1 MSNVKY
7 HFAKNSFGEIIDIKD
22 VQKGEKA
29 TFYCIECG
37 DEMSAV
43 LGDKREH
50 HFRHKNSKCSYESYL
65 HKLGKE
71 RLKKLFDESD
81 KLEIHCNFSFKCN
94 DNCVLNCLEKINH
107 SVKIIPRILDLKILY
122 DKCEVEKE
130 YKGFIADL
138 LLSNS
143 KIPNLEPLFLEIS
156 HTHDCEQEKL
166 DSGIKI
172 IELKVKDDRDLKFK
186 LPLEESDRRLNF
198 KDRNIRFYN
207 FCHKPSY
214 LLFRC
219 CVSKPKDGI
228 VECSFKTINCS
239 DSDRHDNY
247 KNFLD
252 ITVDRDD
259 EDNLRK
265 FLPQIL
271 LVDNQQIF
279 INNGVR
285 TINKSVHC
293 LNCYHST
300 QNCRDF
306 IRWKNSRYSFD
317 RLRLENLP
325 YMCQYFKVHAFGTP
339 PFPYKIWKNPD
350 FK

>member
-1 MSNVKY
+1 MTPVIGLK
-7 HFAKNSFGEIIDIKD
+7 K
-22 VQKGEKA
+22 QP
-29 TFYCIECG
+29 
-37 DEMSAV
+37 
-43 LGDKREH
+43 
-50 HFRHKNSKCSYESYL
+50 HFRHKKDIHSYESYL
-65 HKLGKE
+65 HKLAKE
-71 RLKKLFDESD
+71 RLKELFDTSE
-81 KLEIHCNFSFKCN
+81 KFEIY
-94 DNCVLNCLEKINH
+94 NCVEYRCDKNCELYCKMRN
-107 SVKIIPRILDLKILY
+107 SQPTYCNSTRDLKLTY
-122 DKCEVEKE
+122 DKCEIEKE

-138 LLSNS
+138 LLTSS
-143 KIPNLEPLFLEIS
+143 KNPDIDPIFLEIS
-156 HTHDCEQEKL
+156 HKHDCEQEKL

-186 LPLEESDRRLNF
+186 LPLKESDRRLNF

-214 LLFRC
+214 SLFRC

-228 VECSFKTINCS
+228 VECLFETINCYNS
-239 DSDRHDNY
+239 DSHNNY

-271 LVDNQQIF
+271 LVDNKQIF

-300 QNCRDF
+300 RNCRSF
-306 IRWKNSRYSFD
+306 IKYKNSRRID
-317 RLRLENLP
+317 DHRKLEYLP
-325 YMCQYFKVHAFGTP
+325 YSCPYFKVQAFGTP